1 MTVSADDI
9 VARREELLRRLD
21 SPLVRELAARIVS
34 HNERMTSLGHRAS
47 KFCAMGCARCCSMI
61 FFVSPP
67 EVEVI
72 ALYLLERPDL
82 LELFLDNWRKREL
95 RVAEAADLYARCQA
109 ATVGDDPALAAFYAL
124 DIRCAFNAGG
134 ACFIYPVRPLSCS
147 LYNSIVP
154 AETCATE
161 PKTYETEEMRLHH
174 GETRQWLAS
183 PKRRVK
189 TRETLRL
196 DVSRKVGNR
205 LAELLLS
212 GF

>member
-1 MTVSADDI
+1 MIVSAEDI
-9 VARREELLRRLD
+9 VARREELLHRIDR
-21 SPLVRELAARIVS
+21 PLVRELAARIVS
-34 HNERMTSLGHRAS
+34 HNERMTGLGHRAS

-72 ALYLLERPDL
+72 GLHLLERPDL

-95 RVAEAADLYARCQA
+95 RVAEVADLYARCQA
-109 ATVGDDPALAAFYAL
+109 ATLGDDPALAAVYAL
-124 DIRCAFNAGG
+124 DIRCAFNADG
-134 ACFIYPVRPLSCS
+134 ACYIYPMRPLSCS

-154 AETCATE
+154 ADTCATE

-183 PKRRVK
+183 PRRRV
-189 TRETLRL
+189 ETQEKLRL
-196 DVSRKVGNR
+196 DVSRKVLNR
-205 LAELLLS
+205 LMELCP
-212 GF
+212 

>member
-1 MTVSADDI
+1 MTVPTDDI
-9 VARREELLRRLD
+9 IARREELLRRID
-21 SPLVRELAARIVS
+21 RPLVRELAARIVG
-34 HNERMTSLGHRAS
+34 HNGRMTSLGHRAS
-47 KFCAMGCARCCSMI
+47 KFCIMGCARCCSMI

-72 ALYLLERPDL
+72 ALHLLERPDL

-95 RVAEAADLYARCQA
+95 RVAEVADLYARCQA

-124 DIRCAFNAGG
+124 DIRCAFNADG
-134 ACFIYPVRPLSCS
+134 ACFIYPVRPLACS

-174 GETRQWLAS
+174 GETRHWLAS
-183 PKRRVK
+183 PRRRVE
-189 TRETLRL
+189 TREILRL

-212 GF
+212 GC